1 MPKHKQKIN
10 KVRQTTRCPIT
21 NKDGDQ
27 EMLNLGQ
34 FPVNPRFFTIGSF

>member
-10 KVRQTTRCPIT
+10 KVRQTTRCPIR

-34 FPVNPRFFTIGSF
+34 VPVNPRFFTIGSF